1 MEAQDPHMDYGGWDG
16 TYLYVGGGFLYVVD
30 MVEPELE
37 SYVGHGDLSIGE
49 ADAGLCRDMPIGE
62 AYVEYISPDY
72 VLHKCGFIPYY
83 PEETLRSWCEKN
95 ELPIPWEKV
104 SDSIWDEMLNYVS

>member
-1 MEAQDPHMDYGGWDG
+1 MYMNFEGWDG
-16 TYLYVGGGFLYVVD
+16 TYLYVGGGYLYVVD

-37 SYVGHGDLSIGE
+37 SYVGHGD
-49 ADAGLCRDMPIGE
+49 APIGE

-83 PEETLRSWCEKN
+83 SEETLRSWCEKN
-95 ELPIPWEKV
+95 KLPIPWEKV
-104 SDSIWDEMLNYVS
+104 SDSMWDEMLNYVS